1 MIIDQLIWI
10 PILTGLVVL
19 LLGEKRSNLSYLLS
33 LVISSALF
41 FLSVYMYLLFDNT
54 LASYQF
60 ELKVPWIDRFN
71 INYHLGVDGISVSY
85 THLTLPTKA

>member
-10 PILTGLVVL
+10 PILTGLGVF

-54 LASYQF
+54 LAS
-60 ELKVPWIDRFN
+60 
-71 INYHLGVDGISVSY
+71 
-85 THLTLPTKA
+85 

>member
-1 MIIDQLIWI
+1 MIVDQLIWI

-41 FLSVYMYLLFDNT
+41 FLSFYIYLLFDNT

-60 ELKVPWIDRFN
+60 
-71 INYHLGVDGISVSY
+71 
-85 THLTLPTKA
+85 